1 MIIRCPNCQKTFNA
15 NYEQKSL
22 VESAIKKNMRL
33 VFIKCPECYQN
44 VPINPSDLLSKVP
57 QKDADKKD
65 NNQEVIE
72 CPICLMELFAILM
85 IKMNNFGDVANVGI
99 YGKLKTIWK
108 KTLTK
113 KGVSNIRINLT

>member
-1 MIIRCPNCQKTFNA
+1 MNMIVRCPNCQKTFNA

-72 CPICLMELFAILM
+72 CPICHDGVVCYIDDKDEQFWGCGECG
-85 IKMNNFGDVANVGI
+85 N
-99 YGKLKTIWK
+99 IWK
-108 KTLTK
+108 TK
-113 KGVSNIRINLT
+113 DDLEKDINKKVLVTYR

>member
-65 NNQEVIE
+65 NNQKVIE
-72 CPICLMELFAILM
+72 CPICHDGVVCYIDDKDEQFW
-85 IKMNNFGDVANVGI
+85 GCGEC
-99 YGKLKTIWK
+99 GTIWK
-108 KTLTK
+108 TK
-113 KGVSNIRINLT
+113 DDLEKDINKKRC

>member
-1 MIIRCPNCQKTFNA
+1 MNMIIRCPNCQKTFNA

-72 CPICLMELFAILM
+72 CPICHDGVVCYIDDKDEQFW
-85 IKMNNFGDVANVGI
+85 
-99 YGKLKTIWK
+99 GKTKDDLEKDINK
-108 KTLTK
+108 K
-113 KGVSNIRINLT
+113 RC